1 MNLIASIDV
10 NTTGDNRTK
19 SFRKNMR
26 SIPACLM
33 CLMLTT
39 LLSCGEDQ
47 RIKKYQEIVDHADR
61 LKIYKE
67 TGAELI
73 LTREVSDQQELKTL
87 KAILKQGIKPEH
99 MQALFPREKIEL
111 YSGNTRQGA
120 ILIFHSD
127 GSTHAD
133 FQSQDFELGLALT
146 YRVGTY
152 LNGLR

>member
-1 MNLIASIDV
+1 MNLIASIAV
-10 NTTGDNRTK
+10 NIIRDNRINF
-19 SFRKNMR
+19 FRNMR
-26 SIPACLM
+26 FIPACLM
-33 CLMLTT
+33 CLTLTT

-47 RIKKYQEIVDHADR
+47 RLRKYQEIVDHADR

-73 LTREVSDQQELKTL
+73 LAREISDQQELKTL

-99 MQALFPREKIEL
+99 KQALFPHEKIEL

-127 GSTHAD
+127 GATHAD
-133 FQSQDFELGLALT
+133 FQSQEFKLGLALT

>member
-1 MNLIASIDV
+1 
-10 NTTGDNRTK
+10 
-19 SFRKNMR
+19 MR
-26 SIPACLM
+26 FIPACLM

-47 RIKKYQEIVDHADR
+47 RVKKYQEIVDHADR

-99 MQALFPREKIEL
+99 IQALFPREKIEL

-120 ILIFHSD
+120 ILIFHS
-127 GSTHAD
+127 GGATHAD